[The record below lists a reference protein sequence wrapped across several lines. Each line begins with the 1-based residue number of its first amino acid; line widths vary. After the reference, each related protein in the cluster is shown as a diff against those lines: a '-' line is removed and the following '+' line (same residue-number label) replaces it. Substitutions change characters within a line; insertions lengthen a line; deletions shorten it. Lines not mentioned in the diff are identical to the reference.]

1 MGHNNLASLEKA
13 IRLWLKNDSFNF
25 LITILGAILIFL
37 VAKIVIGILKR
48 VLRRIYSKSKRI
60 NDLMA
65 KFLLKVITVS
75 LWTLVSFLILLY
87 FGVNPAPILA
97 TLGITGFILGF
108 AFQETIGNL
117 LAGVMIV
124 LNGPFRIGDFVEVAS
139 MTGTVRDM
147 DMMSVTLTTSDNKRV
162 ILSNKLI
169 WGKAIVNYSYTDRR
183 RVDMSLAISYDS
195 DIEKAKE
202 VILSLI
208 NSYDEILKDPK
219 PLIAVNKHNDYS
231 VGLTVRPWVKPADYW
246 TVFYRFHQEILG
258 KFKEAEIKIPLPQV
272 EVGIEKTTESV

>member
-1 MGHNNLASLEKA
+1 
-13 IRLWLKNDSFNF
+13 
-25 LITILGAILIFL
+25 
-37 VAKIVIGILKR
+37 
-48 VLRRIYSKSKRI
+48 
-60 NDLMA
+60 
-65 KFLLKVITVS
+65 
-75 LWTLVSFLILLY
+75 
-87 FGVNPAPILA
+87 
-97 TLGITGFILGF
+97 
-108 AFQETIGNL
+108 
-117 LAGVMIV
+117 MIV

-231 VGLTVRPWVKPADYW
+231 VGLTVRPWVNLPIIGQSF
-246 TVFYRFHQEILG
+246 TVSIK
-258 KFKEAEIKIPLPQV
+258 KF
-272 EVGIEKTTESV
+272 